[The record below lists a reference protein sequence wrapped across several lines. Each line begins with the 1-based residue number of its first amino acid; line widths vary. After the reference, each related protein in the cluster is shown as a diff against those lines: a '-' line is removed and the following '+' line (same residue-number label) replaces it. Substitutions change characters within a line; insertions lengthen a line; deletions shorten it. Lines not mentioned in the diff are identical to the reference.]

1 MSIHVMIL
9 CDLQSH
15 AHLQACIERDPYM
28 HCCAKQRV
36 SVPASWFKPGHG
48 DFPLR
53 VVLLLGGAGTSPSF
67 CPRHVLSS
75 QVGRMTHACGM
86 HVDKE
91 LQGSIFHHALTV
103 FVCCQVLYCLS
114 TQMFKVWWVRV
125 FGAFWLKLAACACAN
140 GRTYWTYWVGKRPMW
155 LVFWLSASLTMTRPT
170 TCDLLWWFLQGP
182 LPIFCVAQG
191 HEHINIIFLNMFWH
205 VGRWY
210 MHTSCT
216 HTHIYAVHTS

>member
-1 MSIHVMIL
+1 M
-9 CDLQSH
+9 
-15 AHLQACIERDPYM
+15 Y
-28 HCCAKQRV
+28 CCAKQGV
-36 SVPASWFKPGHG
+36 SVPTSWFKPGHG

-114 TQMFKVWWVRV
+114 TQMFKV
-125 FGAFWLKLAACACAN
+125 
-140 GRTYWTYWVGKRPMW
+140 
-155 LVFWLSASLTMTRPT
+155 
-170 TCDLLWWFLQGP
+170 
-182 LPIFCVAQG
+182 
-191 HEHINIIFLNMFWH
+191 
-205 VGRWY
+205 
-210 MHTSCT
+210 
-216 HTHIYAVHTS
+216 